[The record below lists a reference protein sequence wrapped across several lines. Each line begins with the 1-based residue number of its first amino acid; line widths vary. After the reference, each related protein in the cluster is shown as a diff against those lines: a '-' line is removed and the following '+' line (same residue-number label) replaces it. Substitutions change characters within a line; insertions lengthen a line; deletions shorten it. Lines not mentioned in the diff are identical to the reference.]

1 MSIGSI
7 LSIARKAISAH
18 QAAMQTVSQN
28 IANAQVEGYSRQRA
42 QINTSAPQRFS
53 FYSIGTG
60 VQVDGISRMRDQLL
74 DASYRR
80 ESGSRESFSMRSDLL
95 HEVESVLGEP
105 SDTGL
110 AKTLDEFW
118 NSWSDLSNNPG
129 NAAAQSVVRQRGQQ
143 VAYTLNSYV
152 TRVDEVSNRS
162 RDRLSGAVAEI
173 NTITAQFAELNRQ
186 ITAAESGGQEA
197 PDLRDARDRL
207 GDELAKLAGVRVEP
221 QKNGS
226 VAVYLGTRM
235 LVDANNARP
244 IEVQSGT
251 SLGIGFVG
259 DPNPVLHI
267 GGQVGQILDFVNVDV
282 PKLKGSLDT
291 FARGFVNGVNE
302 YHASGWT
309 AAGDALGGSNWI
321 PANGPTGS
329 RVNFFDA
336 SFTTAGTIRLSSA
349 VESNAAVIASGDVQN
364 APGNNS
370 VALAIGALRDDAGM
384 AALQTRMGAGFAT
397 QIGFATGVSYGD
409 FYGQTVTVVGVD
421 VADAKRQFTVYDTLT
436 QQADLR
442 RTSVSGVSVDEE
454 LTLLMRHQQAYT
466 AATRLVKV
474 ADEMAQAIINM
485 V

>member
-7 LSIARKAISAH
+7 LSIARRAISAH

-28 IANAQVEGYSRQRA
+28 IANAEVEGYSRQRA
-42 QINTSAPQRFS
+42 QISASAPQRFS

-95 HEVESVLGEP
+95 QEVEAVLGEP

-110 AKTLDEFW
+110 ANMLDEFW

-129 NAAAQSVVRQRGQQ
+129 NAAVQTVVRQRGQQ

-152 TRVDEVSNRS
+152 TRVDDVSNRS
-162 RDRLSGAVAEI
+162 RDRLSGAVSEI

-197 PDLRDARDRL
+197 PDLRDTRDRL
-207 GDELAKLAGVRVEP
+207 GDELAQLAGVRVEP

-226 VAVYLGTRM
+226 VAVYLGTLM

-244 IEVQSGT
+244 IEVRTGAA
-251 SLGIGFVG
+251 LGIGFVG
-259 DPNPVLHI
+259 DPNPVLNI
-267 GGQVGQILDFVNVDV
+267 GGQVGQILAFVNVDV
-282 PKLKGSLDT
+282 PKLKVSLDA
-291 FARGFVNGVNE
+291 FAKGFVNGVNE

-397 QIGFATGVSYGD
+397 QIGFTTGVSYGD
-409 FYGQTVTVVGVD
+409 FYGQTVSVVGVD